1 MARKPSKTA
10 SERRLVRAL
19 QRCASVAYKGSR
31 YSQAHLAVEHNARVF
46 QIACNAVDT
55 YYRNRRWRMKT
66 YIVKATE
73 TVLTTYEVQ
82 AESEREAMRLRSAKQ
97 LQQEVECSEII
108 MVEEKKWVM

>member
-1 MARKPSKTA
+1 
-10 SERRLVRAL
+10 
-19 QRCASVAYKGSR
+19 
-31 YSQAHLAVEHNARVF
+31 
-46 QIACNAVDT
+46 
-55 YYRNRRWRMKT
+55 MKT

-108 MVEEKKWVM
+108 MVEEKK